1 MAGMASG
8 AECGLDGR
16 MPPPSQSGPFEVKKV
31 TTAEI
36 PANAHLLD
44 CREPDEWAAG
54 HIPDAQHLPMRDIPA
69 RLAEI
74 PTDVPVVV
82 VCRVGGRS
90 DQVASFLNDQ
100 GWTDVASLDGG
111 MWNWEAAGRP
121 MVSDSG
127 GPARVA

>member
-1 MAGMASG
+1 MASHSH
-8 AECGLDGR
+8 A
-16 MPPPSQSGPFEVKKV
+16 SPFEVKKV

-44 CREPDEWAAG
+44 VREPDEWAAG
-54 HIPDAQHLPMRDIPA
+54 HIPEAQHLPMREVPT

-90 DQVASFLNDQ
+90 DQAASFLRDQ

-121 MVSDSG
+121 MVSESG
-127 GPARVA
+127 APPRVA